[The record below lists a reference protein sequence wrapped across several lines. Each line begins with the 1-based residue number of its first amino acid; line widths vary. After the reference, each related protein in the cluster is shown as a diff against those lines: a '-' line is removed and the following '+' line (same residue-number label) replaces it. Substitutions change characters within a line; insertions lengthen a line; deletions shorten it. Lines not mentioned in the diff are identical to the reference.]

1 MFFDIMNS
9 GDPQEWRDLIWAL
22 NSPSLLADGHC
33 SLATEEAAD
42 PGRIDPDEVVSFI
55 RQQPTRRV
63 GRYFERLLYFYL
75 SRIRRADII
84 ASGLQ
89 IRDDSRTL
97 GELDFVFQNRYSPG
111 LDRHSGSL
119 LTHWETAVKFYL
131 WCPDRTVEG
140 SHLIGP
146 NAADTFERKV
156 TRLLQ
161 HQLPLGQTT
170 RTAEELRNARDA
182 LDSSPETV
190 DVEKPKS
197 QAFVKG
203 RIFYPAEFG
212 QSHGSHTECSHPD
225 QLSSAHLR
233 GVWLK
238 ESQLDL
244 FEEFPADRFAFVE
257 KPYWLA
263 PPERFELSAVTVID
277 RLRSHFQQSRYPQ
290 LLACCRRPA
299 ASGEDEAQHVF
310 VMPNEWPVPA
320 AV

>member
-1 MFFDIMNS
+1 MNFD
-9 GDPQEWRDLIWAL
+9 GPQEWRDLIWAL

-33 SLATEEAAD
+33 SLAANEAAD
-42 PGRIDPDEVVSFI
+42 PSQIDPDEVVSFI
-55 RQQPTRRV
+55 LRQPTRRV

-97 GELDFVFQNRYSPG
+97 GELDFVFQTRSPTG
-111 LDRHSGSL
+111 SGQHSDSF

-131 WCPDRTVEG
+131 WCPDQTVEG

-146 NAADTFERKV
+146 NAADTLERKV
-156 TRLLQ
+156 ARLLH
-161 HQLPLGQTT
+161 HQLPLGQTAQAT
-170 RTAEELRNARDA
+170 EALRNARHT
-182 LDSSPETV
+182 LDSSPATV
-190 DVEKPKS
+190 DVEKPMS

-203 RIFYPAEFG
+203 RIFYPAQFD
-212 QSHGSHTECSHPD
+212 QSHGSYTECSPPD

-233 GVWLK
+233 GVWIK

-244 FEEFPADRFAFVE
+244 LEELPADRFAFVD

-263 PPERFELSAVTVID
+263 PPEHFDLSVLTVID
-277 RLRSHFQQSRYPQ
+277 RLSSHFQQSEFPQ
-290 LLACCRRPA
+290 LLAYSRCPA
-299 ASGEDEAQHVF
+299 AAGEDEAQHVF
-310 VMPNEWPVPA
+310 VMPNAWPGPTA
-320 AV
+320 D